1 MPRCSRRTACV
12 AALPA
17 FARGSALAA
26 ASFEYCGGDDQT
38 SGAAQLSCTAYP
50 AKGDGYDQGSW
61 CQSSD
66 MFNLALN
73 PSTNR
78 QALVWQGD
86 GADDYWVVHGC
97 DGAGMM
103 NDVDHSSFYLE
114 HFMGT
119 QQWQEPY
126 DCSQYSP
133 GDCQDPWIMDACWCQ
148 HWESPFVHPGSS
160 QIYKYWSGMWTTCGA
175 LWPDELANKPW
186 FGTLQA
192 SGLKSTSDYGCD
204 SNDAATAFVITYPWV
219 CNGPYNADFSAYW
232 GVDANWQNG
241 LPFGDETYGIN
252 CYYDN
257 EPFDL
262 VNRVPGSYDPHTQ
275 SPMVPPQ
282 LRVYKF
288 VKKNAGDDY
297 IHGWLIGKKDSSDAQ
312 FQDTTGG
319 DGFWLKVHPEGPP
332 Y

>member
-1 MPRCSRRTACV
+1 MAPWNRRIACIAL
-12 AALPA
+12 AAFTKRPA
-17 FARGSALAA
+17 FAAG
-26 ASFEYCGGDDQT
+26 FEYCGGDDQT

-73 PSTNR
+73 PSTNK
-78 QALVWQGD
+78 QALVWQAD
-86 GADDYWVVHGC
+86 GAEDYWVIHGC
-97 DGAGMM
+97 DGAGLM
-103 NDVDHSSFYLE
+103 NDVDSSSFYLE

-119 QQWQEPY
+119 QQWRDPY

-133 GDCQDPWIMDACWCQ
+133 GDCQDPWNMDACWCQ
-148 HWESPFVHPGSS
+148 HWESPFVHPGTS

-175 LWPDELANKPW
+175 KWPDELAGKPW

-204 SNDAATAFVITYPWV
+204 PSDAATAFVITYPWV
-219 CNGPYNADFSAYW
+219 CNGPYKADYSAYW

-241 LPFGDETYGIN
+241 LPFGDKTYGIN

-257 EPFDL
+257 EPFDIL
-262 VNRVPGSYDPHTQ
+262 NKYPGSYDPHTQ
-275 SPMVPPQ
+275 STMVPPQ
-282 LRVYKF
+282 LQVYKF
-288 VKKNAGDDY
+288 VKKNSGDDY
-297 IHGWLIGKKDSSDAQ
+297 IHGWLIGKKDSSDAE

-319 DGFWLKVHPEGPP
+319 DGFWLKVRPEGPP